1 MTKVLVTG
9 ANGFIGGALIG
20 RLRALP
26 GISLRASVRR
36 ADAGIAPAIDCRV
49 TGDLSAATQW
59 GDTLDGV
66 DVVIHL
72 AARAH
77 VLRETS
83 SDPLSA
89 YRQTNVEGTL
99 ALAQR
104 AIDAGVRR
112 FIYLSSIGVNGRETL
127 ARPFR
132 HDDPP
137 APTNDYGI
145 SKLEAE
151 QGLRR
156 LAAARDLELVIIRP
170 PLVYGPGVKAN
181 FLTMMRWVH
190 AGVPLPLGA
199 VDNRRSL
206 VAIENLIDLIAV
218 CIAHPAAANQVFLVS
233 DGEDLSTPELLRR
246 VGTALDRP
254 ARLLAVP
261 VSVLQTAAQILGK
274 QDIARQL
281 CGSLQIDSTPTHET
295 LGWHP
300 RMSVEHALRDTA
312 SDFRRRAKRR

>member
-9 ANGFIGGALIG
+9 ANGFIGSALIG

-36 ADAGIAPAIDCRV
+36 ANTDIDPAVDCRV
-49 TGDLSAATQW
+49 TGDLSAATRW

-66 DVVIHL
+66 DVVIHV

-83 SDPLSA
+83 SDPLAA

-104 AIDAGVRR
+104 AIDAGARR
-112 FIYLSSIGVNGRETL
+112 FIYLSSIGVNGRETM

-137 APTNDYGI
+137 APANDYGI

-156 LAAARDLELVIIRP
+156 LAAARDLEVVIIRP

-206 VAIENLIDLIAV
+206 VAVANLIDLIAV
-218 CIAHPAAANQVFLVS
+218 CIAHPAAANRVFLVS

-246 VGTALDRP
+246 VGAALDRP

-261 VSVLQTAAQILGK
+261 TSVLRTAAQMLGK

-281 CGSLQIDSTPTHET
+281 CGSLQIDSTPTRET
-295 LGWHP
+295 LGWYP
-300 RMSVEHALRDTA
+300 PMSVEHALRDTA
-312 SDFRRRAKRR
+312 SDFRRRHKR